1 METRIIKRADI
12 VAAMTKD
19 DEKNFQIGDY
29 ITDRQHED
37 LYLITDIR
45 TRQSDDKK
53 QTWTFYHVTEINPIT
68 LQPFNKWKDEG
79 EPDVHERDLSL
90 SELNEYYFKICGDII
105 KLRDMAH
112 GIMFENASIE
122 DYQESSETALMTL
135 GDKQSLIA
143 LREQAEEAERSI
155 QKVKNY
161 CELVT
166 NQMKHEL
173 EQKIKGINGLVDNM
187 NKEIKKFTY
196 VIQTIETYTGISEEI
211 IQLADG
217 EPASESEPIVI
228 RQAVI
233 FCDEE
238 LALIEDDFDWQKME
252 KFDTW
257 LLADNNFKRLLP
269 DAKSIVALK
278 PRRTNKEYASND
290 AFYNAIMNRPNHVT
304 LFLIRNGDKL
314 YKLESEHIYLEDRM
328 FPNQDEYMKQ
338 IEKEATS
345 HSWSSDGDKESDRMR
360 KRFTKIA
367 FLLQGLL
374 DRSDVFSPHHVK
386 CSFLKMEGLDN
397 NDVKMEYEL
406 DHSHLLT
413 DGRLPVMDWIRET
426 NKGLKEGSRILLI
439 DEYATGDFLR
449 YYSSEY
455 TTPSKPGLGIYT
467 VKKNPQY
474 RPDDK
479 STWYDPY
486 KRPFIISYLPNS
498 EAYSWSDGWTE
509 RKNKVSITLKEDNC
523 SWLLYDSLDIETL
536 DYYLN
541 SRLYRSQYFSYV
553 KLLKTA
559 KLLIAREE
567 ADENNF
573 AYMLTGEMMAQDL
586 EPKDGY
592 THKQIAQIAID
603 TIKNRLKWKRPITS
617 KEKETYTLIR
627 RTLFSK
633 SFKEKYFK

>member
-1 METRIIKRADI
+1 METRIIKRTDI

-19 DEKNFQIGDY
+19 DEKDFQIGDY
-29 ITDRQHED
+29 ITDRQNED
-37 LYLITDIR
+37 FYRIDDIGIR
-45 TRQSDDKK
+45 KSSDGKESWK
-53 QTWTFYHVTEINPIT
+53 VYHITEINPIT
-68 LQPFNKWKDEG
+68 LQPSNKWRDDG
-79 EPDVHERDLSL
+79 EPDIRKREM
-90 SELNEYYFKICGDII
+90 SESEMNEYYFKVCGDVM

-112 GIMFENASIE
+112 SIMFEGAAIE
-122 DYQESSETALMTL
+122 EYTESSENALMTL

-143 LREQAEEAERSI
+143 LRGQVEEAERSI

-166 NQMKHEL
+166 NQMRHDL
-173 EQKIKGINGLVDNM
+173 EKKIRGINGIVENM

-196 VIQTIETYTGISEEI
+196 VIQTIETYTGISEEVM
-211 IQLADG
+211 QLADG
-217 EPASESEPIVI
+217 EPASENVPIVV

-238 LALIEDDFDWQKME
+238 LALIDDDFDWQKMG

-257 LLADNNFKRLLP
+257 LTTDNNFKRLLP
-269 DAKSIVALK
+269 DEKSIVALK
-278 PRRTNKEYASND
+278 PRRTNKTYATND
-290 AFYNAIMNRPNHVT
+290 AFYNAVMNQPNHVT
-304 LFLIRNGDKL
+304 LFLIRNGERL

-338 IEKEATS
+338 LEKEANS

-386 CSFLKMEGLDN
+386 CSFLKMEGLDEG
-397 NDVKMEYEL
+397 DVRMEYEL
-406 DHSHLLT
+406 DTSRLLG
-413 DGRLPVMDWIRET
+413 DGRPEVMDWIHET
-426 NKGLKEGSRILLI
+426 NKDFREGSRILLI
-439 DEYATGDFLR
+439 GSGATGDFLR

-455 TTPSKPGLGIYT
+455 TTPDGPAAGIYT

-474 RPDDK
+474 RPEEK
-479 STWYDPY
+479 KGWYDAYSRPY
-486 KRPFIISYLPNS
+486 IISYLPGS
-498 EAYSWSDGWTE
+498 DAYSWKDGFTE
-509 RKNKVSITLKEDNC
+509 RKNKVSITLKEDSNA
-523 SWLLYDSLDIETL
+523 WLLYDSLDIETL

-541 SRLYRSQYFSYV
+541 SRIYRSQYYSFV
-553 KLLKTA
+553 NLLKTA

-567 ADENNF
+567 ADEYNF
-573 AYMLTGEMMAQDL
+573 AYMLVGEMMSAGM

-592 THKQIAQIAID
+592 TCKQLAQIAID
-603 TIKNRLKWKRPITS
+603 TVKNRLKWKRPITS
-617 KEKETYTLIR
+617 KEKETYTMVR

-633 SFKEKYFK
+633 SFKEKYCK

>member
-45 TRQSDDKK
+45 TKQSDDKK

-290 AFYNAIMNRPNHVT
+290 AFYNAIMNQPNHVT

-314 YKLESEHIYLEDRM
+314 YKLESST
-328 FPNQDEYMKQ
+328 Q
-338 IEKEATS
+338 S
-345 HSWSSDGDKESDRMR
+345 
-360 KRFTKIA
+360 IA
-367 FLLQGLL
+367 MQ
-374 DRSDVFSPHHVK
+374 R
-386 CSFLKMEGLDN
+386 
-397 NDVKMEYEL
+397 
-406 DHSHLLT
+406 
-413 DGRLPVMDWIRET
+413 
-426 NKGLKEGSRILLI
+426 
-439 DEYATGDFLR
+439 
-449 YYSSEY
+449 
-455 TTPSKPGLGIYT
+455 
-467 VKKNPQY
+467 
-474 RPDDK
+474 
-479 STWYDPY
+479 
-486 KRPFIISYLPNS
+486 
-498 EAYSWSDGWTE
+498 
-509 RKNKVSITLKEDNC
+509 
-523 SWLLYDSLDIETL
+523 
-536 DYYLN
+536 
-541 SRLYRSQYFSYV
+541 
-553 KLLKTA
+553 
-559 KLLIAREE
+559 
-567 ADENNF
+567 
-573 AYMLTGEMMAQDL
+573 
-586 EPKDGY
+586 
-592 THKQIAQIAID
+592 
-603 TIKNRLKWKRPITS
+603 
-617 KEKETYTLIR
+617 
-627 RTLFSK
+627 
-633 SFKEKYFK
+633 